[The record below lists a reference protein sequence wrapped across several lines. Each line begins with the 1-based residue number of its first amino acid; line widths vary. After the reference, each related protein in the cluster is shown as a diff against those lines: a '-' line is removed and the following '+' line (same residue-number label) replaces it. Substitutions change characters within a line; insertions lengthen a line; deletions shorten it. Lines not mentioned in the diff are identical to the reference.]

1 MPRCSARRSD
11 SHAKRAVLVTLWRD
25 AGRWLVRLP
34 AARALAAPL
43 GALWPPIRYRL
54 ALEAFRESARSTLGI
69 PRDVAPL
76 DYARRYAM
84 YEQLVAAE
92 GLASAPVQYLEF
104 GVAGGDSLRWWA
116 TALRSP
122 EARLIGFDTF
132 TGLPEAWRHAGPG
145 YFDQGAMPPAID
157 DPRVRF
163 EVGLFDATL
172 PRALERLVPG
182 PRLVVHLDADLYSS
196 TAFVLR
202 ALTPRL
208 RAGDLLLFDE
218 FADAQHEFRAYHE
231 WIAVSPLRLVPVAA
245 VNDFLQVAFRVV

>member
-1 MPRCSARRSD
+1 MT
-11 SHAKRAVLVTLWRD
+11 VWRD
-25 AGRWLVRLP
+25 AGRLLVRQP

-43 GALWPPIRYRL
+43 GVLFPPIRYRL
-54 ALEAFRESARSTLGI
+54 ALEAFRESARRTLGT

-76 DYARRYAM
+76 DYARRYDLYAQVVDA
-84 YEQLVAAE
+84 EQLTA
-92 GLASAPVQYLEF
+92 APVHYLEF

-116 TALRSP
+116 GALTSP

-145 YFDQGAMPPAID
+145 YFDQGAKPPAID
-157 DPRVRF
+157 DPRVNF
-163 EVGLFDATL
+163 EVGLFEATL

-182 PRLVVHLDADLYSS
+182 PRLIAHLDADLYSS
-196 TAFVLR
+196 TSFVLR

-208 RAGDLLLFDE
+208 RSGDLLLFDE

-231 WIAVSPLRLVPVAA
+231 WIAVAPVRLVPVAA